1 MAERATRKRDEE
13 IETLLDAEDY
23 DEALT
28 SILVEYGGEV
38 YGYLL
43 RRLGRRDAA
52 DDVYQQVS
60 YRMLLTLPEYRRET
74 CVRAWVYMKVR
85 QEMKAFLQGNRRY
98 HAECMSAAELSRMT
112 ALIERVRTRTA
123 MRTETRMIVRSLADE
138 LDPLDQDLIIFRVDK
153 QLSWKDITHLINE
166 SSDEQY
172 KEGTLRQRYR
182 RAKERL
188 RELAREAN
196 LGSGDDDILDVFE
209 VESEPR

>member
-1 MAERATRKRDEE
+1 MKSKATPGRDAK
-13 IETLLDAEDY
+13 IEAFLDAQDF

-43 RRLGRRDAA
+43 RRLGNRDAA
-52 DDVYQQVS
+52 DDVYQQFS
-60 YRMLLTLPEYRRET
+60 YRMLLTLPDYRRET

-85 QEMKAFLQGNRRY
+85 QEMKAFLQGSRRN
-98 HAECMSAAELSRMT
+98 HAEHMSAADLSRMSM
-112 ALIERVRTRTA
+112 LVERVRTRTA
-123 MRTETRMIVRSLADE
+123 MRTETRMIARSLASE

-172 KEGTLRQRYR
+172 REGTLRQRYR

-188 RELAREAN
+188 REMARAMDLRSADEEVMDVIE
-196 LGSGDDDILDVFE
+196 DDA
-209 VESEPR
+209 